1 VVKLI
6 PTIVAVLGVI
16 ALSSDLAFAQHRD
29 DHRYRQDQG
38 HEWRHGEHV
47 DRGEWRSA
55 RRLDYREYHLRRLPR
70 GYEWRAYDG
79 RYILAAIAT
88 GVIVEIIMNAS

>member
-1 VVKLI
+1 MKRI
-6 PTIVAVLGVI
+6 FGVALGV
-16 ALSSDLAFAQHRD
+16 LLLTSNLASAEYRD
-29 DHRYRQDQG
+29 DHRYRQGQG

-55 RRLDYREYHLRRLPR
+55 RYVDYREYHLRRPPY

-79 RYILAAIAT
+79 RFILAAIAT
-88 GVIVEIIMNAS
+88 GVIADIIINAR